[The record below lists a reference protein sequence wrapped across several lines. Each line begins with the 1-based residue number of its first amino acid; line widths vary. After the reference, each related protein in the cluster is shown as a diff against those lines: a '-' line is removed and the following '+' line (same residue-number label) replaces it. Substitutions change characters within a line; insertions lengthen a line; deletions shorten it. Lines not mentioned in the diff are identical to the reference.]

1 MKNILT
7 PATLRFGFTAS
18 LLFGVALLIGDAQ
31 TGELKA
37 SVTAPP
43 VMQSQSQQQ
52 SEVKTF
58 TGKILSQ
65 NGGRFILRE
74 STSELWYHLDD
85 QQQAGKFLGKNV
97 LVTGVLDGLTDTI
110 RVRSI
115 TDAKA

>member
-1 MKNILT
+1 MKKNIRT

-18 LLFGVALLIGDAQ
+18 LLFGVAFLGDVQ
-31 TGELKA
+31 TGQLKA
-37 SVTAPP
+37 SVTVPP
-43 VMQSQSQQQ
+43 VMQSQSHQQ

-74 STSELWYHLDD
+74 SASELWYHLDD
-85 QQQAGKFLGKNV
+85 QQQAGKFLGKSV

-115 TDAKA
+115 TEAKA